1 MKSITLWA
9 CTLAL
14 TALGSSPLWAG
25 DRSDDHA
32 KRHDATAQTQQQQ
45 QQQQPDGFDHDMQAV
60 THTAADGEPGWG
72 WQYFCDP
79 VHARA
84 VVISPDGQYYLSRG
98 KGLRWVA
105 GVQS

>member
-1 MKSITLWA
+1 MKSTTLLA

-14 TALGSSPLWAG
+14 AALGSDPLRAG
-25 DRSDDHA
+25 DRSDDHE
-32 KRHDATAQTQQQQ
+32 KRPDATAQTAQT
-45 QQQQPDGFDHDMQAV
+45 DGFDHDMKAV
-60 THTAADGEPGWG
+60 VHTAADGEHGWG

>member
-1 MKSITLWA
+1 MKSTTLLA
-9 CTLAL
+9 CTLVLA
-14 TALGSSPLWAG
+14 TLGSSPLLAR

-32 KRHDATAQTQQQQ
+32 KRPHATAQTQQQQ
-45 QQQQPDGFDHDMQAV
+45 PGGFDHDMQAV
-60 THTAADGEPGWG
+60 AHTAADGEPGWG
-72 WQYFCDP
+72 WHYFCDP